1 MSAHNEAD
9 PRPLVSLTTSQAEAA
24 MARYHFLLPTLE
36 ENVPLTQLARDAGVP
51 VRTARRWLAAYRR
64 DGLVGL
70 ARRPRADRAQPR
82 GVPDELRHVIEGLAL
97 QRPRRP
103 LAAIHRLVTD
113 VADQQGWP
121 VPSYRQ
127 VRAIVARL
135 DPAIVMLAHSG
146 ARAYAETYDL
156 LYRRTARHPNEI
168 WQADHTPLP
177 ILLRGPDGAPVRP
190 WLTLIEDDYSRAVA
204 GYRLGLEGPTTLQT
218 ALALRDAI
226 WRKGEPSWQVC
237 GIPAIFYTDHGSD
250 FTSRH
255 LEQVAADLKI
265 QLVFSIPGMPRGR
278 GKVERLFRTIE
289 QRLLAILPGYA
300 PPGNDQA
307 APVLTLTAFE
317 ERLRDW
323 LLAQYH
329 REPHSETAVAP
340 VERWAASG
348 FLPHL
353 PEGLEQLDL
362 LLLTVPR
369 TRRVQQDGIH
379 VHGLRYMSTTLAAY
393 VREEVVIRYDPAD
406 LAEIRVFHAGRF
418 LCRAI
423 CAELAG
429 ETIGLK
435 ELVAAR
441 NQRRRVL
448 RQEVAAREALVE
460 TLLAVRRDVSD
471 NAPELPSSPPPTRPP
486 TLKRYIH
493 E

>member
-1 MSAHNEAD
+1 MSMHPETERRHLA
-9 PRPLVSLTTSQAEAA
+9 SLTPSQADAA
-24 MARYHFLLPTLE
+24 MGRYHFLRPTLE
-36 ENVPLTQLARDAGVP
+36 EQIPLTQVARDAGVP
-51 VRTARRWLAAYRR
+51 MRTARRWLAAYRR

-82 GVPDELRHVIEGLAL
+82 GVSDDLCHVIEGLAL

-103 LAAIHRLVTD
+103 LTAIHRLVAD
-113 VADQQGWP
+113 VADRQGWP

-135 DPAIVMLAHSG
+135 DPALVTLAHDG
-146 ARAYAETYDL
+146 PRAYAETYDL

-190 WLTLIEDDYSRAVA
+190 WLTLIEDDYSRAIA
-204 GYRLGLEGPTTLQT
+204 GYRLGLEAPTTLQT

-226 WRKGEPSWQVC
+226 WRKDEPGWQIC

-265 QLVFSIPGMPRGR
+265 QLVFSIPGVPRGR
-278 GKVERLFRTIE
+278 GKVERLFRTVE
-289 QRLLAILPGYA
+289 QQLLATLPGYA

-307 APVLTLTAFE
+307 APVLTLAAFE
-317 ERLRDW
+317 ERLRQW
-323 LLAQYH
+323 LLDHYH
-329 REPHSETAVAP
+329 REPHSETGVAP

-353 PEGLEQLDL
+353 PESVEQLDL

-379 VHGLRYMSTTLAAY
+379 VHSLRYLSTTLAAY

-406 LAEIRVFHAGRF
+406 LAEIRVFHAGHF

-429 ETIGLK
+429 ETISLK
-435 ELVAAR
+435 DVVAAR
-441 NQRRRVL
+441 TQRRRAL
-448 RQEVAAREALVE
+448 KQQIAAREALVE
-460 TLLAVRRDVSD
+460 TLLAVRRDEGGDMPEPS
-471 NAPELPSSPPPTRPP
+471 APPSPRPT